1 MYAKVMSSE
10 ATDFVSKFLKFEA
23 FLHTAV
29 HLKKAVSLCQD
40 LCETLTDL
48 VASEAVKTKDLL
60 KCISILLFH
69 IDSTN
74 ILANEICAPE
84 EKLIRRLQTDLLAGM
99 LSAFLLPVHS
109 VKQGQALL
117 DYFALPLIK
126 IILDWILINE
136 NIVNEAGFMTKQ
148 QIWSGL
154 ALLLND
160 VSANRNNAAPHNN
173 NIKDETF
180 PLPEEFDLQAFLP
193 IVEKLKKFNFRQVLK
208 VHTFFCM
215 LDSDGSG
222 YYRKFRSEIGFRV

>member
-160 VSANRNNAAPHNN
+160 VSANRNNAAAHNN

-208 VHTFFCM
+208 VIHTYFFCM

-222 YYRKFRSEIGFRV
+222 

>member
-109 VKQGQALL
+109 VKQGQALM

-126 IILDWILINE
+126 IILDWILLNE
-136 NIVNEAGFMTKQ
+136 NIVTEAGFMTKQ

-160 VSANRNNAAPHNN
+160 VSANRRNNAAAHNN

-208 VHTFFCM
+208 VHTFFFVC
-215 LDSDGSG
+215 
-222 YYRKFRSEIGFRV
+222 

>member
-109 VKQGQALL
+109 VKQGQALM

-126 IILDWILINE
+126 IILDWILLNE
-136 NIVNEAGFMTKQ
+136 NIVTEAGFMTKQ

-160 VSANRNNAAPHNN
+160 ISANRNKTQK
-173 NIKDETF
+173 IKDETF

-208 VHTFFCM
+208 VPYAIFWVFFVVVM
-215 LDSDGSG
+215 LDS
-222 YYRKFRSEIGFRV
+222 